1 MARTKAL
8 LTDARMLS
16 PSVRSLTFQPQAP
29 LTWAPGQYVDLYVPT
44 RTLPYKRSYSIA
56 NPAPGDVE
64 IAVTRVEGGPAS
76 TALHE
81 MVPGTL
87 IDLEGPRGIFVPRPA
102 REPMIFVGTG
112 SGLAPLRAM
121 IIDELRKPAGEKLKL
136 LFGCRTENDILWGEQ
151 LFEWRES
158 YERFELDITLSRP
171 SPGWNGR
178 TGYVQKHLLEI
189 VRPLLPAQIYVCGL
203 ARMVDE
209 VVAILEGELPRSS
222 IHYETYD

>member
-1 MARTKAL
+1 
-8 LTDARMLS
+8 MLS
-16 PSVRSLTFQPQAP
+16 PSVRSLTFHPQAP
-29 LTWAPGQYVDLYVPT
+29 LWWAPGQHVDLYVPT

-56 NPAPGDVE
+56 NPAPGDLE

-81 MVPGTL
+81 MEPGTIL
-87 IDLEGPRGIFVPRPA
+87 ELEGPRGIFVRRAAPGEA
-102 REPMIFVGTG
+102 AVFVGTG

-121 IIDELRKPAGEKLKL
+121 IIDELRKPEGEKVTL

-151 LFEWRES
+151 LFEWRET
-158 YERFELDITLSRP
+158 YERFEVDVTLSRP
-171 SPGWNGR
+171 SPGWRGR
-178 TGYVQKHLLEI
+178 AGYVQKHVLEI
-189 VRPLLPAQIYVCGL
+189 VRPLMPAQVYVCGL

-209 VVAILEGELPRSS
+209 IVAILEAELPRSS